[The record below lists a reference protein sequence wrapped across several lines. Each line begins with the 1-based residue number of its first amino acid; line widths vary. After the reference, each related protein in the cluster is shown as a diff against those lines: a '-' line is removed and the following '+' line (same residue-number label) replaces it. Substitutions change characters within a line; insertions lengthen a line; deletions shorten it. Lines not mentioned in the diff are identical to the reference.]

1 MGWIWATLCYY
12 IRRAILIL
20 KKSGQKKVKIQ
31 LYADEMNHMPI
42 LKQNNYKFTKKKDKK
57 DKNNVRK
64 NVMYEVSDE
73 VAQNYL

>member
-1 MGWIWATLCYY
+1 
-12 IRRAILIL
+12 
-20 KKSGQKKVKIQ
+20 
-31 LYADEMNHMPI
+31 MPI

-57 DKNNVRK
+57 HKNNVRK

>member
-1 MGWIWATLCYY
+1 MLLYSQSDFD
-12 IRRAILIL
+12 L
-20 KKSGQKKVKIQ
+20 KKKWSKRKKKVKIQ

>member
-1 MGWIWATLCYY
+1 MLLYSQSDFDF
-12 IRRAILIL
+12 
-20 KKSGQKKVKIQ
+20 KKKWPKRKKKVKIQ